1 MSDKALLIGNDINNA
16 TSDYSW
22 SNLLSDLIG
31 YAKLKEPPTMEGK
44 PFPLF
49 YEEIFLNSARQYG
62 TKEKRLK
69 TYIAVKALR
78 LRPNAIHKKIISLN
92 IPTLLT
98 TNYDLTLEAVLKTNP
113 DKTQNVSVSRESR
126 YSLFRV
132 SQINKHRIWHIHGSA
147 THPSSITLGYEH
159 YSGYLQ
165 QMRNY
170 VVVGKKGSDNQ
181 HHEQALARK
190 IKEGTVRHDS
200 WVDFFFTHDIHIL
213 GLNLDFVE
221 IHLWWL
227 LTYRARVSLFNKLEI
242 KNTITYYY
250 PQHYEEKSKYKL
262 QLLRANGVLTVP
274 LLMKAGNRMGY
285 YKRVLQQVAVA

>member
-1 MSDKALLIGNDINNA
+1 MKALLIGNDINNA

-22 SNLLSDLIG
+22 SNLLQDLID
-31 YAKLKEPPTMEGK
+31 YAHLNEPPLMEGK

-62 TKEKRLK
+62 TKEKRIK

-78 LRPNAIHKKIISLN
+78 LQPNVIHKKIIELG
-92 IPTLLT
+92 IPVLLT
-98 TNYDLTLEAVLKTNP
+98 TNYDLTLEASLKAQPEHIRNAAAI
-113 DKTQNVSVSRESR
+113 KENR

-132 SQINKHRIWHIHGSA
+132 NQVEDHRIWHIHGSA
-147 THPSSITLGYEH
+147 VHPSSITLGYEH

-170 VVVGKKGSDNQ
+170 MVIGKKGTENQ
-181 HHEQALARK
+181 RSEQALARR
-190 IKEGTVRHDS
+190 IKDGTVIHNS
-200 WVDFFFTHDIHIL
+200 WIDFFFTHDIHIF

-227 LTYRARVSLFNKLEI
+227 LTYRARARLNSKLEI

-250 PQHYEEKSKYKL
+250 PQHYEERSKYKL
-262 QLLRANGVLTVP
+262 QLLRANEVNTAP
-274 LLMKAGNRMGY
+274 LQMKEGDRIGY
-285 YKRVLQQVAVA
+285 YKRVLKQVADS

>member
-1 MSDKALLIGNDINNA
+1 MKALLIGNDINNA

-22 SNLLSDLIG
+22 SNLLQDLID
-31 YAKLKEPPTMEGK
+31 YAHLNEPPLMEGK

-62 TKEKRLK
+62 TKEKRIK

-78 LRPNAIHKKIISLN
+78 LQPNVIHKKIIELG
-92 IPTLLT
+92 IPVLLT
-98 TNYDLTLEAVLKTNP
+98 TNYDLTLEASLKAQPEHIRNAAAI
-113 DKTQNVSVSRESR
+113 KENR

-132 SQINKHRIWHIHGSA
+132 NQVEDHRIWHIHGSA
-147 THPSSITLGYEH
+147 VHPSSIILGYEH

-170 VVVGKKGSDNQ
+170 MVIGKKGTENQ
-181 HHEQALARK
+181 RSEQALARR
-190 IKEGTVRHDS
+190 IKDGTVIHNS
-200 WVDFFFTHDIHIL
+200 WIDFFFTHDIHIF

-227 LTYRARVSLFNKLEI
+227 LTYRARARLNSKLEI

-250 PQHYEEKSKYKL
+250 PQHYEERSKYKL
-262 QLLRANGVLTVP
+262 QLLRANEVNTVP
-274 LLMKAGNRMGY
+274 LQMIEGDRIGY
-285 YKRVLQQVAVA
+285 YKRVLKQVADS

>member
-1 MSDKALLIGNDINNA
+1 MKALLIGNDINNA

-22 SNLLSDLIG
+22 SNLLQDLID
-31 YAKLKEPPTMEGK
+31 YARLSEPPLMEGK

-62 TKEKRLK
+62 TKEKRIK

-78 LRPNAIHKKIISLN
+78 LQPNVIHKEIIRLG
-92 IPTLLT
+92 IHTLLT
-98 TNYDLTLEAVLKTNP
+98 TNYDLTLEATLKAQPEHIRNAAAI
-113 DKTQNVSVSRESR
+113 RENR

-132 SQINKHRIWHIHGSA
+132 NQVEDHRIWHVHGSA
-147 THPSSITLGYEH
+147 TNPSSITLGYEH

-170 VVVGKKGSDNQ
+170 MVVGKKATDTQRSE
-181 HHEQALARK
+181 HALARR
-190 IKEGTVRHDS
+190 IKDGTIRHNS
-200 WVDFFFTHDIHIL
+200 WIDFFFTHDIHIF

-227 LTYRARVSLFNKLEI
+227 LTYRSRARLNSKLEI
-242 KNTITYYY
+242 KNTISYYY
-250 PQHYEEKSKYKL
+250 PQHYEERSKYKL
-262 QLLRANGVLTVP
+262 QLLRANEVNTIP
-274 LLMKAGNRMGY
+274 LSMKDGDRIGY
-285 YKRVLQQVAVA
+285 YKRVLKQVASS

>member
-1 MSDKALLIGNDINNA
+1 MKALLIGNDINNA

-22 SNLLSDLIG
+22 SNLLQDLID
-31 YAKLKEPPTMEGK
+31 YAHLNEPPLMEGK

-62 TKEKRLK
+62 TKEKRIK

-78 LRPNAIHKKIISLN
+78 LQPNVIHKKIIELD
-92 IPTLLT
+92 IPVLLT
-98 TNYDLTLEAVLKTNP
+98 TNYDLTLEASLKAQPEHIRNAAAI
-113 DKTQNVSVSRESR
+113 KENR

-132 SQINKHRIWHIHGSA
+132 NQVEDHRIWHIHGTA
-147 THPSSITLGYEH
+147 VHPSSITLGYEH

-170 VVVGKKGSDNQ
+170 MVIGKKGTENQ
-181 HHEQALARK
+181 RSEQALARR
-190 IKEGTVRHDS
+190 IKDGTVIHNS
-200 WVDFFFTHDIHIL
+200 WIDFFFTHDIHIF

-227 LTYRARVSLFNKLEI
+227 LTYRARARLNSKLEI

-250 PQHYEEKSKYKL
+250 PQHYGERSKYKL
-262 QLLRANGVLTVP
+262 QLLRANEVNTVP
-274 LLMKAGNRMGY
+274 LQMKEGDRIGY
-285 YKRVLQQVAVA
+285 YKRVLKQVADA